1 MPPMLKILLTLS
13 VFCGASLAQA
23 GICTREYA
31 PVCGQL
37 PQQTQTF
44 SNRCMMKDAGA
55 AWLSDGECPASHARA
70 KIRNIKLTVAGHDV
84 ACVAAA
90 PMRCLQVKE
99 GKEKKWLNFYS
110 SIEGFTFTLGVEY
123 VLLVRVTP
131 IKNPPMDSADT
142 RYELVRVVSRKHA
155 Q

>member
-13 VFCGASLAQA
+13 VFCGASLAHA

-55 AWLSDGECPASHARA
+55 SWLSEGECPASHARA
-70 KIRNIKLTVAGHDV
+70 KIRNIKLAVAGHDV
-84 ACVAAA
+84 VDA
-90 PMRCLQVKE
+90 
-99 GKEKKWLNFYS
+99 
-110 SIEGFTFTLGVEY
+110 
-123 VLLVRVTP
+123 VRLP
-131 IKNPPMDSADT
+131 
-142 RYELVRVVSRKHA
+142 
-155 Q
+155 

>member
-1 MPPMLKILLTLS
+1 MFIRLLLT
-13 VFCGASLAQA
+13 SLLFISIHAQA

-37 PQQTQTF
+37 PQHTQTF
-44 SNRCMMKDAGA
+44 SNRCMLKDAGA
-55 AWLSDGECPASHARA
+55 TWLSDGECPLSRVNA
-70 KIRNIKLTVAGHDV
+70 KAKNITLTVAGHDV

-99 GKEKKWLNFYS
+99 EKGQKWLNFYS
-110 SIEGFTFTLGVEY
+110 PIEGFTFTRGVEY
-123 VLLVRVTP
+123 VLLVRATP
-131 IKNPPMDSADT
+131 IANPPMDSSDT
-142 RYELVRVVSRKHA
+142 RYELVRVVSRKPA

>member
-1 MPPMLKILLTLS
+1 MQPMRKNLLAISIVCYT
-13 VFCGASLAQA
+13 SLAQA

-37 PQQTQTF
+37 PQHTQTF

-55 AWLSDGECPASHARA
+55 TWLSDGECPSSRA
-70 KIRNIKLTVAGHDV
+70 QAKAKNITLTVAGHDV

-90 PMRCLQVKE
+90 PIRCLQVKE
-99 GKEKKWLNFYS
+99 GKGQKWLNFYS
-110 SIEGFTFTLGVEY
+110 PIEGFTFTPGVAY
-123 VLLVRVTP
+123 VLLVRATP
-131 IKNPPMDSADT
+131 IENPPTDSSDT
-142 RYELVRVVSRKHA
+142 RFELVRVVSRKPV

>member
-1 MPPMLKILLTLS
+1 MRKNLLAVSLL
-13 VFCGASLAQA
+13 CLAASTQA

-55 AWLSDGECPASHARA
+55 SWLSDGECPASHTRA
-70 KIRNIKLTVAGHDV
+70 KIRNIKLTVAGHDM

-110 SIEGFTFTLGVEY
+110 SIEGFTFTPGVEY
-123 VLLVRVTP
+123 VLLVRATL
-131 IKNPPMDSADT
+131 IDNPPLDSSDT
-142 RYELVRVVSRKHA
+142 RYELVQVLSRKPA

>member
-1 MPPMLKILLTLS
+1 MFTRLLLT
-13 VFCGASLAQA
+13 SLLLISAQTQA

-37 PQQTQTF
+37 PQHTQTF

-55 AWLSDGECPASHARA
+55 TWLSDGECPSSRA
-70 KIRNIKLTVAGHDV
+70 QAKAKNITLTVAGHDV
-84 ACVAAA
+84 ACIAAA

-99 GKEKKWLNFYS
+99 GKGQKWLNFYS
-110 SIEGFTFTLGVEY
+110 PIEGFTFTPGVAY
-123 VLLVRVTP
+123 VLLVRATP
-131 IKNPPMDSADT
+131 IENPPTDSSDT
-142 RYELVRVVSRKHA
+142 RFELVRVVSRKPV

>member
-1 MPPMLKILLTLS
+1 MRKILLTLS
-13 VFCGASLAQA
+13 VFCCTSLAQA

-37 PQQTQTF
+37 PQHTQTF
-44 SNRCMMKDAGA
+44 SNRCMLKDAGA
-55 AWLSDGECPASHARA
+55 TWLSDGECPSSRA
-70 KIRNIKLTVAGHDV
+70 NAKAKNITLTVAGHDA

-99 GKEKKWLNFYS
+99 EKGQKWLNFYS
-110 SIEGFTFTLGVEY
+110 PIEGFTFTRGVEY

-131 IKNPPMDSADT
+131 IENPPLDSSDT
-142 RYELVRVVSRKHA
+142 RYELVRVVSRQAA

>member
-1 MPPMLKILLTLS
+1 MRKNLLAIS
-13 VFCGASLAQA
+13 IFCFAAGAQA

-37 PQQTQTF
+37 PQHTQTF

-110 SIEGFTFTLGVEY
+110 SIEGFTFTRGVEY